1 MSLSPCILL
10 SPSPSLGPWMP
21 VPVGTTLP
29 VDLPSSPH
37 LPHCGPW
44 MEAGAKLGRGTLPAH
59 PVLGEDRVPSSG
71 PRPRCPRSRPSGKDK
86 TTSSGPPARDLE
98 HAFGFALFFS
108 FSEIKIKEER
118 TAAGQLGE
126 QLRRGCDNLH
136 ACLGSFTEG
145 CPPPSRAA
153 RGSAV
158 DVTSELVRGLLTV
171 STQITHLP

>member
-1 MSLSPCILL
+1 M
-10 SPSPSLGPWMP
+10 
-21 VPVGTTLP
+21 
-29 VDLPSSPH
+29 
-37 LPHCGPW
+37 
-44 MEAGAKLGRGTLPAH
+44 
-59 PVLGEDRVPSSG
+59 PSSG

-145 CPPPSRAA
+145 CPPPFPGRPRQRRRCDIRACPRA
-153 RGSAV
+153 PDSFYTNHTPALTGLEYEGLDSGGV
-158 DVTSELVRGLLTV
+158 VSFFDSPYPKGYLPGWVTSPPAPGWRA
-171 STQITHLP
+171 QCR